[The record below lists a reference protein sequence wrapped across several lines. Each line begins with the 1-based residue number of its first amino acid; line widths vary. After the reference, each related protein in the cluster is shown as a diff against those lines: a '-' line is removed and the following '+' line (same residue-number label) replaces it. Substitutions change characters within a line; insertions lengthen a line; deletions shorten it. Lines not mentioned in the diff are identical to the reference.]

1 MKREDLKA
9 MGLPDEQ
16 INTIMDLHG
25 ADIERQKTTVST
37 LTAERDGLK
46 ERLEEANGKLEGY
59 DPEWKTKAGQAQSE
73 ADRKIA
79 DIQRGY
85 VLKEHSAVLKFTSES
100 ARRAFLS
107 DLEAA
112 NLPLQDEK
120 LLGFED
126 FVKQYREA
134 DPGAFAPDKP
144 APTIT
149 IPGQGR
155 PPQKSSQQFLDEKY
169 KDNPFYHSKGE

>member
-59 DPEWKTKAGQAQSE
+59 DPEWKTKARPSPIGSRPE
-73 ADRKIA
+73 NCR
-79 DIQRGY
+79 
-85 VLKEHSAVLKFTSES
+85 HSARVCAK
-100 ARRAFLS
+100 RA
-107 DLEAA
+107 
-112 NLPLQDEK
+112 
-120 LLGFED
+120 
-126 FVKQYREA
+126 
-134 DPGAFAPDKP
+134 
-144 APTIT
+144 
-149 IPGQGR
+149 
-155 PPQKSSQQFLDEKY
+155 
-169 KDNPFYHSKGE
+169 